1 MLIVANGHHW
11 DARWPEPAFLGAET
25 FEGRQLHAHDYRDNR
40 FLEGKDVVVLG
51 MGNSAM
57 DIAVESSYVAA
68 STQLA
73 ARRGAWIVPKY
84 LFGRPSDTLT
94 PSRHMPVCARRQ
106 ALLAARCALHNGPP
120 ERYGLQ
126 RPEHPPAPGA
136 PDGLRAHPRP
146 HHPRLGHA
154 APEHRA
160 ARARLGA
167 LRRRHA
173 GARRRRHLLHRL
185 PDQLPVLSTTT
196 SSRRRD
202 NHIALFQRVFAP
214 AHPNLAFVGLI
225 QPIGATMPIAEAQ
238 GRLLAAYLR
247 GEYHLPP
254 RARMLA
260 AIRRAD
266 AAVRRRYVASQ
277 RHTIQVDFDRYMH
290 DLERERRR
298 GARRAA
304 RGRLRPGAAGPRR
317 GRGRRGA
324 DGRVS
329 VAADSAPGRREATKL
344 ANRAAIITA
353 ARCVFAEM
361 GYGSATVRDVVR
373 RTDLAS
379 GTFYNYFPDKESLFR
394 AVLEESAVEIRAR
407 VRAARREA
415 TSLEEFVAAGYREYF
430 GFLASDPQA
439 FELMRRNSGT
449 IRAMFDEPIFGA
461 GVDELAAD
469 LRAAIA
475 LGIVPELDAEYMA
488 AAMVG
493 AALEVGVTMVR
504 REPPDVEGA
513 TRFATSVLLGGIERL
528 GREAG

>member
-1 MLIVANGHHW
+1 M
-11 DARWPEPAFLGAET
+11 
-25 FEGRQLHAHDYRDNR
+25 
-40 FLEGKDVVVLG
+40 
-51 MGNSAM
+51 
-57 DIAVESSYVAA
+57 
-68 STQLA
+68 
-73 ARRGAWIVPKY
+73 
-84 LFGRPSDTLT
+84 
-94 PSRHMPVCARRQ
+94 
-106 ALLAARCALHNGPP
+106 
-120 ERYGLQ
+120 
-126 RPEHPPAPGA
+126 
-136 PDGLRAHPRP
+136 
-146 HHPRLGHA
+146 
-154 APEHRA
+154 
-160 ARARLGA
+160 
-167 LRRRHA
+167 
-173 GARRRRHLLHRL
+173 
-185 PDQLPVLSTTT
+185 
-196 SSRRRD
+196 
-202 NHIALFQRVFAP
+202 
-214 AHPNLAFVGLI
+214 
-225 QPIGATMPIAEAQ
+225 
-238 GRLLAAYLR
+238 
-247 GEYHLPP
+247 
-254 RARMLA
+254 
-260 AIRRAD
+260 
-266 AAVRRRYVASQ
+266 
-277 RHTIQVDFDRYMH
+277 
-290 DLERERRR
+290 
-298 GARRAA
+298 
-304 RGRLRPGAAGPRR
+304 
-317 GRGRRGA
+317 
-324 DGRVS
+324 S

-353 ARCVFAEM
+353 ARAVFAEM

-394 AVLEESAVEIRAR
+394 AVLEESAIEIRAR

-461 GVDELAAD
+461 GIDELAAD